1 MKNSVDARTISGW
14 KARFIRFQIS
24 IHILDCALR
33 ASGNIVKA
41 LSLVRKISDTRKQF
55 KGLKDN
61 FKLLKADGRYFIS
74 ENFPGWPSEAF
85 TGFINNEISMLM
97 NPGAGKK
104 LTTVIFAITSRCRLG
119 CRHCYEW
126 HNIAS
131 AEKLSYEDLSGI
143 VKKLKGN
150 GVRHIQISGGE
161 PLERFEDL
169 LRLIEETGTGCE
181 TWLLTSGYG
190 LTPEK
195 AVQLKQAGLTGADI
209 SLDSFDESEHN
220 KSRNNPESFFWAKEA
235 ARNCRNAG
243 IVVSLSLCAFRDFV
257 SYDNL
262 RRYAELAIEWQ
273 AGIVRI
279 LDPREAGRFKDQEVS
294 LDEDLIRILESFYT
308 DMTGRR
314 ESIRYTIFT
323 YPGYHQRRSGCAG
336 AGQRYIYIDSAGE
349 IHACPFCQ
357 RSAGNALSTDIG
369 EALGILSGY
378 GCQKFKMNH
387 SV

>member
-1 MKNSVDARTISGW
+1 
-14 KARFIRFQIS
+14 
-24 IHILDCALR
+24 
-33 ASGNIVKA
+33 
-41 LSLVRKISDTRKQF
+41 
-55 KGLKDN
+55 
-61 FKLLKADGRYFIS
+61 
-74 ENFPGWPSEAF
+74 
-85 TGFINNEISMLM
+85 M

-235 ARNCRNAG
+235 ARN
-243 IVVSLSLCAFRDFV
+243 
-257 SYDNL
+257 
-262 RRYAELAIEWQ
+262 
-273 AGIVRI
+273 
-279 LDPREAGRFKDQEVS
+279 
-294 LDEDLIRILESFYT
+294 
-308 DMTGRR
+308 
-314 ESIRYTIFT
+314 
-323 YPGYHQRRSGCAG
+323 
-336 AGQRYIYIDSAGE
+336 
-349 IHACPFCQ
+349 
-357 RSAGNALSTDIG
+357 
-369 EALGILSGY
+369 
-378 GCQKFKMNH
+378 
-387 SV
+387 

>member
-1 MKNSVDARTISGW
+1 LKNSADARIISGW

-24 IHILDCALR
+24 IHGLDCALR

-41 LSLVRKISDTRKQF
+41 LSLVRKISDTRRQF

-85 TGFINNEISMLM
+85 TSFINNEISMLM

-161 PLERFEDL
+161 PLERFED
-169 LRLIEETGTGCE
+169 
-181 TWLLTSGYG
+181 
-190 LTPEK
+190 
-195 AVQLKQAGLTGADI
+195 
-209 SLDSFDESEHN
+209 
-220 KSRNNPESFFWAKEA
+220 
-235 ARNCRNAG
+235 
-243 IVVSLSLCAFRDFV
+243 VS
-257 SYDNL
+257 
-262 RRYAELAIEWQ
+262 
-273 AGIVRI
+273 
-279 LDPREAGRFKDQEVS
+279 
-294 LDEDLIRILESFYT
+294 
-308 DMTGRR
+308 
-314 ESIRYTIFT
+314 
-323 YPGYHQRRSGCAG
+323 
-336 AGQRYIYIDSAGE
+336 
-349 IHACPFCQ
+349 
-357 RSAGNALSTDIG
+357 
-369 EALGILSGY
+369 
-378 GCQKFKMNH
+378 
-387 SV
+387 